1 MAAIFALAA
10 APFGA
15 ILPSSSLSRAHP
27 RRSALLLS
35 GTGLGALSSPEPVR
49 AADAAPPTVDWS
61 QLSSVAAL
69 ERQRQVEDDARSQAA
84 EDVLLFSTS
93 MRAAPAPPVIGS
105 WALDEDDDFVDDV
118 ADDAFL
124 FSTFER

>member
-1 MAAIFALAA
+1 M
-10 APFGA
+10 
-15 ILPSSSLSRAHP
+15 
-27 RRSALLLS
+27 
-35 GTGLGALSSPEPVR
+35 
-49 AADAAPPTVDWS
+49 
-61 QLSSVAAL
+61 
-69 ERQRQVEDDARSQAA
+69 
-84 EDVLLFSTS
+84 LLFSTS

>member
-1 MAAIFALAA
+1 MAAIFALAS

-35 GTGLGALSSPEPVR
+35 GTGLGAVSSPEPV
-49 AADAAPPTVDWS
+49 ADAAPTVDWS

-105 WALDEDDDFVDDV
+105 WALDEDDDFVNDV

>member
-1 MAAIFALAA
+1 MAAIFALASA
-10 APFGA
+10 SYGA

-35 GTGLGALSSPEPVR
+35 RTGLGAISSPEPT
-49 AADAAPPTVDWS
+49 DTAPPTVVDWS

-105 WALDEDDDFVDDV
+105 WALDEDDDFVNDV

>member
-10 APFGA
+10 APYGA

-27 RRSALLLS
+27 RRS
-35 GTGLGALSSPEPVR
+35 GTGLGAVSSPEPV
-49 AADAAPPTVDWS
+49 ADAAPPTVDWS

-69 ERQRQVEDDARSQAA
+69 ERQAAADESPRSQAA

-105 WALDEDDDFVDDV
+105 WALDEDDDFVDDA

>member
-1 MAAIFALAA
+1 MAAIFALAS

-35 GTGLGALSSPEPVR
+35 GTGLGAVSSPEPV
-49 AADAAPPTVDWS
+49 ADAAPTVDWS

>member
-49 AADAAPPTVDWS
+49 AADAAPPTVNWS

-105 WALDEDDDFVDDV
+105 WALDEDDDFVDDA

>member
-35 GTGLGALSSPEPVR
+35 GTGLGAISSPEP
-49 AADAAPPTVDWS
+49 AAPTTVNWS

-105 WALDEDDDFVDDV
+105 WALDEDDDFVDA

>member
-10 APFGA
+10 APYGA

-27 RRSALLLS
+27 RRSS
-35 GTGLGALSSPEPVR
+35 GTGLGRISSPER
-49 AADAAPPTVDWS
+49 AADAAPPTVNWS

-105 WALDEDDDFVDDV
+105 WALDEDDDFVNDV

>member
-10 APFGA
+10 ASYGA

-35 GTGLGALSSPEPVR
+35 GTGLGALSSPE

-105 WALDEDDDFVDDV
+105 WALDEDDDFVDDA